1 MSAPGLLAH
10 VPTTR
15 PPQPASS
22 PPSSVAS
29 AAFSKKPLAIAN
41 APTSPTS
48 LVAERSASGIAATA
62 PVDSAARSARIGM
75 TGDRAAARPDT
86 ALIDATLDRYRAA
99 YGRLDAD
106 ATRAVWPS
114 VDVRALA
121 RAFGGLREQE
131 VHFDRCAVDVAGA
144 DATATCGGRA
154 IYVTR
159 VGSQDRR
166 SEPRR
171 WRFRLKKT
179 GGGWT
184 IANVSAMP

>member
-1 MSAPGLLAH
+1 LAP
-10 VPTTR
+10 
-15 PPQPASS
+15 
-22 PPSSVAS
+22 PPSVES
-29 AAFSKKPLAIAN
+29 AVSSRNQSAIAD

-48 LVAERSASGIAATA
+48 VVAERSASGVSTTTS
-62 PVDSAARSARIGM
+62 VDSAARPTRIG
-75 TGDRAAARPDT
+75 TIGDRASARPET
-86 ALIDATLDRYRAA
+86 ARIDATLDRYRAA

-131 VHFDRCAVDVAGA
+131 VLFDRCAVDVAGI

-154 IYVTR
+154 VYVTR

-179 GGGWT
+179 GEDWT
-184 IANVSAMP
+184 IADVSAMP